1 MSRQVVTRV
10 VTHAPRARS
19 FTHRSLTALPSPP
32 LPALPQIEF
41 AEAERTKA
49 LEEKEALR
57 VAWRQQTEDW
67 FHTAAAEMQGKLLA
81 DWGAADGLQSE
92 LALCKRERARADA
105 THASQVETMG
115 SSEQSLR
122 SEVQALGAEC
132 EAVSAERDE
141 LRVKLDGVRA
151 QLKAAQHSGQ
161 LLVAQAEVHSQQLS
175 ELKETEAQRR
185 ERIEADAAERLE
197 LRGQMERALRTA
209 ESLRVELSES
219 QAREKLTARVSER
232 VRAEASEE
240 HSRLLEALAKLDAL
254 QEQYDLLSRQNN
266 VLVRSAETAV
276 GA

>member
-1 MSRQVVTRV
+1 
-10 VTHAPRARS
+10 
-19 FTHRSLTALPSPP
+19 
-32 LPALPQIEF
+32 
-41 AEAERTKA
+41 
-49 LEEKEALR
+49 
-57 VAWRQQTEDW
+57 
-67 FHTAAAEMQGKLLA
+67 
-81 DWGAADGLQSE
+81 
-92 LALCKRERARADA
+92 
-105 THASQVETMG
+105 
-115 SSEQSLR
+115 
-122 SEVQALGAEC
+122 
-132 EAVSAERDE
+132 
-141 LRVKLDGVRA
+141 
-151 QLKAAQHSGQ
+151 
-161 LLVAQAEVHSQQLS
+161 VHSQQLS